1 MKINRWMSLLGSVA
15 VVLGASA
22 AQQETAGGLRYFTRA
37 ALASAD
43 MDGIAEYIDATLAK
57 CPAAFA
63 AATDLAATRAGRAR
77 DALVLRVELAR
88 SLEAYVRAYHTRK
101 PEARDRELMAWQG
114 AKEMDNFFAYFKAER
129 LRDEARAK
137 LPPPVTLDVRAFGA
151 KGDGVTDDGP
161 AIRRALAA
169 AKAKSP
175 APVTVRIP
183 AGTYLVQPDAEP
195 PPERVT
201 FPNWRDYGADG
212 KPCKPPISR
221 PWKDYGAGFH
231 FTCHDYSNLVICGEE
246 GTEIRFT
253 DSTRHGD
260 GAEERRDLVSGQPVH
275 AGHHRVRGKGSRLV
289 RVQARPGLSRS
300 GRSPVPGRPFQQ
312 VHGARGDEPAVR
324 AERHRAHGDG

>member
-1 MKINRWMSLLGSVA
+1 MMHAKNELRVLAVASLA

-22 AQQETAGGLRYFTRA
+22 APQETAGGLRYFTRA
-37 ALASAD
+37 ALESAD

-77 DALVLRVELAR
+77 DALVQRVELAR

-114 AKEMDNFFAYFKAER
+114 AKEMDNFLAYFKAER
-129 LRDEARAK
+129 LRDGARAK

-183 AGTYLVQPDAEP
+183 AGTYLVQPDAAP

-221 PWKDYGAGFH
+221 PWKDYGCQPRDLRRGRDGDSLHGLHAGR
-231 FTCHDYSNLVICGEE
+231 
-246 GTEIRFT
+246 IRVLGL
-253 DSTRHGD
+253 HGD
-260 GAEERRDLVSGQPVH
+260 DAEERRDLVQGQPVH
-275 AGHHRVRGKGSRLV
+275 AGHHRVRGEGSRLF
-289 RVQARPGLSRS
+289 RVQA
-300 GRSPVPGRPFQQ
+300 
-312 VHGARGDEPAVR
+312 
-324 AERHRAHGDG
+324 